1 VFAKARRLDPAKY
14 QQAREEFRKLEQGG
28 IIRRSDSAWSSPLH
42 MVLKSDG
49 TWRPC
54 GDYRRL
60 NNVTIHDRY
69 PVPHIW
75 DFTNSLFDCKIF
87 SKLDLVKGYYQVPME
102 EKDIPKTAIV
112 TPFGLFEFLYMPFG
126 LKNAAQTFQR
136 LMDKLF
142 SALPFVFVYL
152 DDILIASK
160 SEAEHLIHLRAVFEV
175 LTSNGLHIN
184 ADKCV
189 FGVPHVQ
196 FLGHAVSS
204 SGVDVYIVYRCLK
217 V

>member
-1 VFAKARRLDPAKY
+1 VAHSIETTGRPVFAKARRLDPGKY
-14 QQAREEFRKLEQGG
+14 QQAREEFQRLEAAG
-28 IIRRSDSAWSSPLH
+28 IVRRSDSAWSSPLH
-42 MVLKSDG
+42 MVLKADG

-60 NNVTIHDRY
+60 NNVTVHDCY

-75 DFTNSLFDCKIF
+75 DFTNSLHDCKIF
-87 SKLDLVKGYYQVPME
+87 SKLDLIKGYYQVTME

-142 SALPFVFVYL
+142 ATLPFVMCIFM
-152 DDILIASK
+152 I
-160 SEAEHLIHLRAVFEV
+160 F
-175 LTSNGLHIN
+175 
-184 ADKCV
+184 
-189 FGVPHVQ
+189 
-196 FLGHAVSS
+196 
-204 SGVDVYIVYRCLK
+204 
-217 V
+217 